1 MILHDKLGMKHLED
15 GSAVRYWHHWFPN
28 QIDKI
33 YGQVGSFW
41 WILVC
46 ILPILVHFNE
56 APFTFWNNSKHPC
69 GFVESISHDIHWS
82 TFSPWIAATHWDKFP
97 TFSETHVESLLLHEV
112 SRQSAPLPCSSAVTF
127 ADVAGDDIC
136 AVASDSIVLGRSL
149 RRAGWILWGQES
161 QRLPLSLN
169 IFNQHLLNDL
179 DGKNSIY
186 S

>member
-1 MILHDKLGMKHLED
+1 MSFIMSYESYLH
-15 GSAVRYWHHWFPN
+15 
-28 QIDKI
+28 
-33 YGQVGSFW
+33 VGSFW

-46 ILPILVHFNE
+46 ILPILVLLMRLPL
-56 APFTFWNNSKHPC
+56 PFETIWNIHVKC
-69 GFVESISHDIHWS
+69 GVESISCISHDIHWYPLKHI
-82 TFSPWIAATHWDKFP
+82 SPWIAATHWDKFP

-112 SRQSAPLPCSSAVTF
+112 SGQSAPLPCSSAVTF

-136 AVASDSIVLGRSL
+136 AVATDSIVLGRSL

-179 DGKNSIY
+179 DGKN
-186 S
+186 